1 MVGAKKLLT
10 LVFSLIVVAGLIRDA
25 MRVGIFPNPRV
36 VTSMTGAGITTVHHI
51 LDREIGRGPGSLP
64 LDVDAI

>member
-1 MVGAKKLLT
+1 MLGAKTLLA

-25 MRVGIFPNPRV
+25 MLAGIFPHPRM
-36 VTSMTGAGITTVHHI
+36 VTSMTGASITTVHHI
-51 LDREIGRGPGSLP
+51 LHREIGRGPGSLP